1 MTPPVEDAALAPPGL
16 PNGAPPTS
24 SSRDG
29 SAGVAIENRQASGA
43 IAVGSLRALQA
54 VILAPLGRD
63 AQLIVSA
70 LDAATIPA
78 TVTQSAS
85 ELLDAVA
92 GEVSRDERR
101 LGLIIATDDALGVDW
116 SIRLAEVLDRQPPW
130 SDIPLVLLAQSP
142 SRRGDRGWV
151 GSAHASAIGERLM
164 LRGSVTVLDRPV
176 RVATLVS
183 AVRAALRARARQIEV
198 AELIEARTRAQEEA
212 ERAARVKSDF
222 LAVMSHEL
230 RTPLNAIAGYADLL
244 STGCYG
250 PVTPEQREAL
260 DRINRAQRHL
270 LGVINDVL
278 NYSRLERGAV
288 EYEIQPVRLADV
300 IAEVGP
306 LIEPLLTAK
315 GLQYEAS
322 LPDARVVVMADR
334 EKLRQILLNLL
345 SNAVKFTPPG
355 GRIAIEVARR
365 TDGTARGDRVFLR
378 VSDTGTGIP
387 RDKADSI
394 FEPFVQVRSDPAARR
409 EGTGLGLAIS
419 RDLAR
424 GMGGDL
430 RVRSDVGKG
439 STFTLELPRAA

>member
-1 MTPPVEDAALAPPGL
+1 MNPGVKAAEKTRAETGNATPSDSPAQDNCRDAGDDRAA
-16 PNGAPPTS
+16 
-24 SSRDG
+24 SR
-29 SAGVAIENRQASGA
+29 A
-43 IAVGSLRALQA
+43 IAVGTLRASRAL
-54 VILAPLGRD
+54 ILSPLGID
-63 AQLIVSA
+63 AQLISSA
-70 LDAATIPA
+70 LQTANIPA
-78 TVTQSAS
+78 TIVSTAG
-85 ELLDAVA
+85 ELLEAVA
-92 GEVSRDERR
+92 HEISRDERR
-101 LGLIIATDDALGVDW
+101 LGLVIAADDALGVDW
-116 SIRLAEVLDRQPPW
+116 SLRLADVLDRQPPW

-142 SRRGDRGWV
+142 SRGGDRRWV

-164 LRGSVTVLDRPV
+164 QRGSVTVLDRPV

-198 AELIEARTRAQEEA
+198 AELIEARTRAQEDA
-212 ERAARVKSDF
+212 EHAARVKSDF

-260 DRINRAQRHL
+260 ERINRAQRHL

-278 NYSRLERGAV
+278 NYSRLERGAI
-288 EYEIQPVRLADV
+288 EYDIQPVSLADV
-300 IAEVGP
+300 VAEVGP

-315 GLQYEAS
+315 GLRYEPA
-322 LPDARVVVMADR
+322 LPGADVIVLADR

-345 SNAVKFTPPG
+345 SNAVKFTPAG
-355 GRIAIEVARR
+355 GRITIEVARR
-365 TDGTARGDRVFLR
+365 ADGTSRGDRVFLR
-378 VSDTGTGIP
+378 VGDTGTGIP
-387 RDKADSI
+387 REKADSI

-430 RVRSDVGKG
+430 RVRSDLGKG
-439 STFTLELPRAA
+439 SAFTVELPRAA